1 MPWKLPGPGPSSFPM
16 SDLGKGTLVVT
27 GGAGL
32 IGSAIIWGLNNRDYQ
47 DIWLVDWAE
56 PGTLKS
62 RNLSSLSYSRTLS
75 PEDFRMMV
83 RDNSSDLSGIST
95 IFHLGACS
103 STTET
108 NEDYLR
114 DNNLEYTREL
124 CDWSLEN
131 HVRFVYASSAST
143 YGDGSLGMDDQEE
156 DLQKFQPLNL
166 YGWSKHKFDLL
177 AQQNGWLGHIVGLK
191 YFNVYGPNE
200 EHKGDMRSVVSKAY
214 EQIVSTGEMTL
225 FKSHHPDYR
234 DGEQMRDFLYV
245 KDSVLMTLWLAETS
259 HANGLFNLGNGK
271 ARTWLDLGGAIFSA
285 LGRETNIRFVEM
297 PEILRDKYQYFTEA
311 NIQKIRTAGYR
322 NELFGLE
329 DAVKDYVTQYLVP
342 DLRLG
347 S

>member
-1 MPWKLPGPGPSSFPM
+1 MQSKQPVPAPLNYRMSKL
-16 SDLGKGTLVVT
+16 DQGTLVVT

-32 IGSAIIWGLNNRDYQ
+32 IGSAIVWGLNNRSFS

-56 PGTLKS
+56 PESLKAK
-62 RNLSSLSYSRTLS
+62 NLSPLTYSRQIC
-75 PEDFRMMV
+75 PDDFREMI
-83 RDNSSDLSGIST
+83 RNKSDELSDIST

-108 NEDYLR
+108 NEEYLN
-114 DNNLEYTREL
+114 DNNLGYTREL
-124 CDWSLEN
+124 CEWSLDRG
-131 HVRFVYASSAST
+131 VRFVYASSAST
-143 YGDGSLGMDDQEE
+143 YGDGSLGMDDQDE
-156 DLQKFQPLNL
+156 DLEKFTPLNL

-177 AQQNGWLGHIVGLK
+177 AQENGWLDQIVGLK

-214 EQIVSTGEMTL
+214 EQIASTGEMTL

-245 KDSVLMTLWLAETS
+245 KDAVLMSIWLAETPS
-259 HANGLFNLGNGK
+259 ANGLFNLGSGE
-271 ARTWLDLGGAIFSA
+271 ARTWLDLGKSIFAA
-285 LGRETNIRFVEM
+285 LQSDDHIRFVEM

-311 NIQKIRTAGYR
+311 KIGKLKSAGYP
-322 NELFGLE
+322 NSLFSLE

-347 S
+347 A